1 MMWTTRTGEKIS
13 VDDMDINHLRNT
25 LKMVI
30 IREKALL
37 IKANHI
43 IKDYNN
49 LVDKYNNLV
58 DIHKSTSVTVTIKS
72 DRFVDKFRNQQIEED
87 YNEDFEESIYN
98 K

>member
-1 MMWTTRTGEKIS
+1 MWTTRTGEKIS
-13 VDDMDINHLRNT
+13 IDDMDINHLRNT

-37 IKANHI
+37 IKANNI

-58 DIHKSTSVTVTIKS
+58 DIHKSTSVTVTINKS
-72 DRFVDKFRNQQIEED
+72 DRFVDKFKNQQIEED
-87 YNEDFEESIYN
+87 YSEDFDDSIYN